1 MILSECR
8 RHVAAVCEG
17 LAVLG
22 VALDHRQMLRHVE
35 GEGVFDVLKF
45 TVPQIGDGRF
55 NDYEVSRRPACWLSR
70 RLALGELAAVKGREG
85 LTRYDNRA

>member
-8 RHVAAVCEG
+8 RHVAAVGEG

-35 GEGVFDVLKF
+35 GEGAFDVLKF

-55 NDYEVSRRPACWLSR
+55 NDYEVAASGM
-70 RLALGELAAVKGREG
+70 LAIAKAGAWRARDGQGREE